1 MGTQDPVVCPPD
13 PERVIEGLRD
23 TGYNFNTA
31 MADIIDNSIAAH
43 ATQIDIHINMN
54 PKGEITVYIADNGDG
69 RAGDFGVPQNRE
81 RIYIVGFDK
90 RYYNIR
96 GEYEFKF
103 PVPPKTKTC
112 LGDILE
118 KKVDPKYTISERL
131 YYK

>member
-1 MGTQDPVVCPPD
+1 M
-13 PERVIEGLRD
+13 L
-23 TGYNFNTA
+23 
-31 MADIIDNSIAAH
+31 
-43 ATQIDIHINMN
+43 
-54 PKGEITVYIADNGDG
+54 

-131 YYK
+131 YEGHKRRKEEHKRKGNGFGYSLFTSKSEYTNTLSARYYKDGSEILIPE

>member
-1 MGTQDPVVCPPD
+1 MTYFLEDFLVNHFLRQVCIRD
-13 PERVIEGLRD
+13 FRIQGERFFDIERIISEKRPKAFLLENVKQLKGHDNGRTYWVIEEHLRALD
-23 TGYNFNTA
+23 YSVSSA
-31 MADIIDNSIAAH
+31 
-43 ATQIDIHINMN
+43 
-54 PKGEITVYIADNGDG
+54 VL

-112 LGDILE
+112 LGIYW
-118 KKVDPKYTISERL
+118 KKG
-131 YYK
+131 